1 MIVNGIP
8 QEGRNFLE
16 KAHTADCNFGLSP
29 GASSSPALV
38 LSTFH
43 LVLQLMVYKEYSV
56 VQDVLDPR

>member
-8 QEGRNFLE
+8 QEGRYFSE
-16 KAHTADCNFGLSP
+16 KAHTADCNFGLPP

-38 LSTFH
+38 PSTFH
-43 LVLQLMVYKEYSV
+43 LRLQLMVYKEYSV